1 MNTTLNQTITEL
13 KLSLVYSK
21 SNLDEVLTIMKAK
34 EAIYRVAV

>member
-21 SNLDEVLTIMKAK
+21 SNLDEVLTLMKTN
-34 EAIYRVAV
+34 EINYRIAV